1 MISTFL
7 VPVVYVGGNAGY
19 EGYELNAVVQQML
32 KTISFIFS
40 VAFKTQIYNALLFI
54 VGSQLSPK
62 LEHLGALNLL
72 YT

>member
-7 VPVVYVGGNAGY
+7 VPVVHVRGNA
-19 EGYELNAVVQQML
+19 GYELNAVVPQML
-32 KTISFIFS
+32 NMISFIFS
-40 VAFKTQIYNALLFI
+40 DAFNTQIHNTLLFI

-62 LEHLGALNLL
+62 LGHLGALHLL